1 MRLSDLA
8 PVKGSNKKNKRKGCG
23 SGSGHGKTSCRGN
36 KGAGSRSGSNR
47 RLGFEGGQMPLMR
60 RVPKRGFNSKFPM
73 IYEIVNL
80 EQFKG
85 FKDADTVDPKA
96 LKQRN
101 IVKHSSWP
109 VKILGSGEIK
119 KALTVHAH
127 KFSKSAVEKI
137 TAAGG
142 KVVVLE

>member
-85 FKDADTVDPKA
+85 FKDADTVDPKV
-96 LKQRN
+96 LKQKN